1 MLPLGGREMSSRL
14 AEHLPRIALS
24 NALAGRPA
32 PAPSGLVLGNTRFK
46 KPVIDKTDL
55 A

>member
-1 MLPLGGREMSSRL
+1 MMSSRL
-14 AEHLPRIALS
+14 AEHLPRTTLS

-32 PAPSGLVLGNTRFK
+32 PAPSGLGLGNTRFK
-46 KPVIDKTDL
+46 NPAIDKMDL